1 MDTMAQ
7 ETIEK
12 FIRDGDTKE
21 QAIAR
26 WEGILH
32 GKLPIE
38 IIERHE
44 TYWNRLELERR
55 LGK

>member
-32 GKLPIE
+32 SKLPIE
-38 IIERHE
+38 IIERYE
-44 TYWNRLELERR
+44 TYWTRLELERR